1 MVKDKSREIEMRKE
15 MAKVPSFK
23 GLDAKKFR
31 GSKQTDRREV
41 DRAEKKH
48 RCSCNHPARPVM
60 DNHGYAKTRCGR

>member
-1 MVKDKSREIEMRKE
+1 MVKKESREIEMRKE

-41 DRAEKKH
+41 DRAGKSIGL
-48 RCSCNHPARPVM
+48 SCRHLARPVM

>member
-48 RCSCNHPARPVM
+48 RCFMPSPSTPSN
-60 DNHGYAKTRCGR
+60 G